1 MKNEILWI
9 IEEFELGAI
18 TAFECIQ
25 QIKAKT
31 KSYMNE
37 NWQIVCYSKQSDWE
51 QVVRRNLSEENAYE
65 MLAELNCSEAN
76 GYQGFYVN
84 KD

>member
-1 MKNEILWI
+1 MRLEVVFKRIKRN
-9 IEEFELGAI
+9 
-18 TAFECIQ
+18 IQ
-25 QIKAKT
+25 GKINT
-31 KSYMNE
+31 RIMNE

-65 MLAELNCSEAN
+65 ILAELNASEAN

-84 KD
+84 RYTN

>member
-1 MKNEILWI
+1 
-9 IEEFELGAI
+9 
-18 TAFECIQ
+18 
-25 QIKAKT
+25 
-31 KSYMNE
+31 MNE

-84 KD
+84 KVLRDYGKNHRCIISTKI